1 MNSLQADLLSYLP
14 FKRKQTSGG
23 WLSFN
28 APCCEHNG
36 ESRDTRQRGGLIMQ
50 SDGGFSY
57 HCFNCGFKTSWRPGR
72 QLQPKNKKFLEWL
85 GVPKTKID
93 EWTLDAIKQL
103 DTDIATVKAR
113 EIGFLDLPLPLDSIP
128 LEEAIEQ
135 YQEAIGAVEYIYS
148 RGLDIDSC
156 KWYYSPMPGYKDRLI
171 VPFYFKGKIVG
182 YTARKFVDG
191 SPKYLSDAQSGYV
204 YNIDNQHY
212 SRKFV
217 LVTEGPFD
225 AIGIDGVAITTNIPN
240 EVQIRLINSL
250 GKQVIV
256 CPDRDKPGMALLRT
270 AIKEGW
276 MCSIPPWEDDV
287 KDVAD
292 AVKRYGKLFTIKTL
306 VDYATDN
313 RVKLK
318 LFAKK
323 YEKE

>member
-1 MNSLQADLLSYLP
+1 MNALQAELLAYLP

-36 ESRDTRQRGGLIMQ
+36 ESRDTRQRGGIIMQ
-50 SDGGFSY
+50 GDGGFSF

-72 QLQPKNKKFLEWL
+72 QLVPKNKKFLQWL
-85 GVPKTKID
+85 NVPKTKVD
-93 EWTLDAIKQL
+93 EWSLDAIKQL
-103 DTDIATVKAR
+103 DTDLEQAKAR
-113 EIGFLDLPLPLDSIP
+113 EIEFIDSPLPLDS
-128 LEEAIEQ
+128 LKLSQAVEQYDEAIK
-135 YQEAIGAVEYIYS
+135 AAEYIYN

-156 KWYYSPMPGYKDRLI
+156 DWHYSPMPGYKDRVI
-171 VPFYFKGKIVG
+171 VPFYFKGKTVG
-182 YTARKFVDG
+182 YTARKVIDG
-191 SPKYLSDAQSGYV
+191 SPKYISDAQSGFV
-204 YNIDNQHY
+204 YNMDNQSY
-212 SRKFV
+212 TRKFV

-225 AIGIDGVAITTNIPN
+225 AIAVDGVAITTNIPS

-256 CPDRDKPGMALLRT
+256 CPDRDKPGMALVRT
-270 AIKEGW
+270 AIKQGW
-276 MCSIPPWEDDV
+276 MAAIPPWEEDV

-292 AVKRYGKLFTIKTL
+292 AVKKYGQLFTIKTL

-313 RVKLK
+313 RVKLE
-318 LFAKK
+318 LLVKK